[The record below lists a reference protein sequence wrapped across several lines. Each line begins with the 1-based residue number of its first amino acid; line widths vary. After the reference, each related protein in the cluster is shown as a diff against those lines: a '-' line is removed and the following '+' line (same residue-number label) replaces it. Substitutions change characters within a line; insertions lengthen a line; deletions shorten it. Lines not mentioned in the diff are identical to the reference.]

1 MHDGVP
7 FRGLYDIL
15 GLLLSSMGVAPAGAT
30 SHTFYLPLVAMY
42 GRWCKML
49 GDPLP
54 CPTMFNCTWI
64 SEGEDRG
71 RFFLGAS
78 IGRYKQANT
87 SWTQSVKEARFSL
100 INDADME
107 LKGYTMV
114 ECPASAKGICFGNCA
129 EVYPLLHILKGNTNP
144 GAVYGIA
151 VHRKGVLHSQYEDG
165 VSGWAWKA
173 VRRLCANC
181 EELIRMWGGLP
192 ANFEPFADVGGCHCN
207 LHY

>member
-1 MHDGVP
+1 
-7 FRGLYDIL
+7 
-15 GLLLSSMGVAPAGAT
+15 MGVAPAGAN

-71 RFFLGAS
+71 RFSWGHRLDGTSKRMPHGCSRDTPWS
-78 IGRYKQANT
+78 IALPPPKGSGSEIAPGI
-87 SWTQSVKEARFSL
+87 SV
-100 INDADME
+100 
-107 LKGYTMV
+107 TTHV
-114 ECPASAKGICFGNCA
+114 E
-129 EVYPLLHILKGNTNP
+129 GNTNP

-165 VSGWAWKA
+165 VLGWAWKA

-181 EELIRMWGGLP
+181 EELVRMWGGLP
-192 ANFEPFADVGGCHCN
+192 ANFEPFADMGGCHCT
-207 LHY
+207 LDY